1 MHCLRSFDV
10 ETFRP
15 GATALPCTALAP
27 VGTSGMEAGRWP
39 EMALFADGLSHRKLR
54 KMQLSVWQLLNMPKA
69 ECMAKCQRLIWVCA
83 RRLYRIIDPFRK

>member
-15 GATALPCTALAP
+15 GATALPFTALAP
-27 VGTSGMEAGRWP
+27 VGTSSLEAGRWP
-39 EMALFADGLSHRKLR
+39 QMAVFADGLSARKLR

-69 ECMAKCQRLIWVCA
+69 ECIAKYQRLIYIDLGLC
-83 RRLYRIIDPFRK
+83 RKIIWNT